1 MSQLYASCKITNSK
15 TKLKMSLFSLTS
27 DIFIKSILEKISVD
41 YNINYKDLI
50 TKYVSESIALSKM
63 KKSDLVKE
71 CKNLGLDSD
80 GSVIQLKDLIK
91 KSRTDAGIKAVRGSK
106 KKKVVKKVA
115 PVHNHPLCIE
125 VQKDCP
131 LCQSHGNI
139 FHLRTTDVEY
149 ELAT

>member
-1 MSQLYASCKITNSK
+1 MCFNCTQVVKELIV
-15 TKLKMSLFSLTS
+15 KMSLFSLTS
-27 DIFIKSILEKISVD
+27 DMFIKSILERISID
-41 YNINYKDLI
+41 YSIDFKELKS
-50 TKYVSESIALSKM
+50 KYSFETIALSKM
-63 KKSDLVKE
+63 KKNDLVKE

-106 KKKVVKKVA
+106 KKKAAKKVA

-125 VQKDCP
+125 IQKDCP

-139 FHLRTTDVEY
+139 FHLPAVVEY
-149 ELAT
+149 EETT